1 MLIIDPNSDMEISN
15 YFDQMFLYLY
25 TAEMGFKI
33 IALGFIL
40 NENAYLR
47 DYWNILDFTI
57 ITTGYIPY
65 VLGAD
70 TGVNLTALRSLRVLR
85 PLRTISTIKAL
96 RTILVTLFSALPLI
110 LSSVMVNL
118 FFLLI
123 FAIAGLQLFQGLLK
137 RRCFNVFTGL
147 ILAQPLENS
156 DPMINGVMCGYDDC
170 PDNYVC
176 GRLVSNPNFD
186 IINFDTIFYSF
197 LMIFQ
202 CITLEGWTTIMNYV
216 IRSFSIYTIVFFI
229 VLVWIGAYFL
239 VNLTLAV
246 ISTKFKEAQDHKND
260 NKIIIED
267 DEEEGAEVKV
277 NGPSIEDIRNLKLCE
292 KAHHKRSLRIKGGKS
307 IYGANEEFFKKDRQD
322 ELRWDDLLELKERIL
337 EEKERADAEENFN
350 KIRDQELEGSNY
362 KKVRRK
368 KNDLRY
374 LPKAKIKTGKNTL
387 PMQKMVHKS
396 KKLRF
401 MAIQGVNHEK
411 SLEKSYEKNNSQ
423 KSPEKVKNSPG
434 IRASMKMVEKSPIK
448 IEVIA
453 EKTDEETMQLINLN
467 EEELF
472 LQEFSKKAE
481 NFIEIKQDQINISCL
496 RKKPRIFKKQPSIL
510 QEKPKSKTDINKT
523 HESLKNIHTHEIKKP
538 GFQRKSTTDYTN
550 ILSFHQ
556 NNEKRPSL
564 QTNNQFLESQM
575 KFRESM
581 RINSSNTH
589 MKLKDFSRKN
599 SKKLTK
605 KNSKISRMTS
615 FSEDEVSNLESTI
628 LNDSDFNIAGF
639 EKPARNKSLTLI
651 PIQKL
656 NEISPSLRPL
666 DILHPILPANRF
678 QNAIVQA
685 IENKKKKSL
694 IRGTSIEENQIPKT
708 QENKSFKVETET
720 KKTES
725 PIENPNEM
733 KNEEENS
740 LIKEVSVQKVKKIV
754 ANSANSKEN
763 KGKKEICATV
773 SLNQTD
779 PEGNNIDDTDQEMR
793 AVKNESV
800 EQISTRT
807 FINSSKNTIEKESKG
822 WKLFRTLT
830 LLKKKVI
837 EKNKEDIEKM
847 KKIQLQKKYNVLHF
861 KLMINAEKAYES
873 NSTDE
878 VLETR
883 HEILKIK
890 KRLAFEKEVKSQRNM
905 PIEYHAKLLNY
916 KKLDK
921 KRKDKEKQLL
931 RQLEK
936 KRQEC
941 IDYQSLRE
949 EEIIF
954 RILKIPISKAKLPL
968 RIHKNLLSLIMK
980 QRSAVFG
987 NRDSRSKVTS
997 SLSPTSRNLSMILS
1011 NKGRSK
1017 MKKRKRKT
1025 LVIKYDYDILKE
1037 NLKEKLYD
1045 SNAINEQ
1052 ITEFQFEQVY
1062 EQIWLKDF
1070 KKGVKKDYYRKIKL
1084 NLRWSGEDICDFR
1097 GNFITKKLALS
1108 NDEPF
1113 SLFKIEKIQKKINK
1127 MTAALSSVSYDKQ
1140 IWLSGLKGKFLM
1152 VHKYIRSFVN
1162 SRLFDHTMLICVLL
1176 NTAIL
1181 AMDGLFYDQTTVDL
1195 LDNFNLFCTMIFTV
1209 ELALKLVSESPKR
1222 FLADKMNIFDGFVVV
1237 ISQVELWAL
1246 SGTKGLSAFRTVR
1259 IFRTFRVLRVTRLLR
1274 SLEFMGIIINVI
1286 ARCIDS
1292 LIYIGLLLLLLNV
1305 IYALIGIQIFMGN
1318 LNNREVGIRQNFD
1331 SFNDAFL
1338 TVYQLMTV
1346 ENWND
1351 ILTVT
1356 MTSNVGAGITCF
1368 YLISWIFIGNYV
1380 FLNLILAI
1388 LLEGF
1393 SEEWENQRLHADD
1406 DEFEDIE
1413 EKERERKQKE
1423 QQEKEQEMRIQGME
1437 AEELERELLSKTKKF
1452 QQKPLYEGV
1461 FCQSSLYFFNK
1472 TNIFRKNC
1480 YMIVHSNYF
1489 ESFILFL
1496 IVLSSFK
1503 LAIDTYLSTDDE
1515 NVILASAFIDNT
1527 FNVLFGIEFVLK
1539 VIAFGFFMDHG
1550 SYLRD
1555 SWNQLDF
1562 VIVVSSLIDMS
1573 VASIN
1578 VPFIKILRL
1587 LRTLRP
1593 LRFISH
1599 NVNMKIVVTA
1609 LMESAGPIANV
1620 SIVVLLIFL
1629 MFSIFGMSMMQD
1641 RFGYCDYNYS
1651 NINIFQISITQVHFI
1666 LFIYFDFSKV

>member
-33 IALGFIL
+33 IALGFVL
-40 NENAYLR
+40 NEDAYLR

-57 ITTGYIPY
+57 ISTGYIPY

-137 RRCFNVFTGL
+137 KRCFNVFTGL
-147 ILAQPLENS
+147 ILAQPLGNR
-156 DPMINGVMCGYDDC
+156 DPMITGVMCGYDPC
-170 PDNYVC
+170 PDNYTC
-176 GRLVSNPNFD
+176 GRLISNPNFD

-216 IRSFSIYTIVFFI
+216 IRSFSIYTFIFFI

-260 NKIIIED
+260 NKLIIGD
-267 DEEEGAEVKV
+267 DDDYEEAAEIKA
-277 NGPSIEDIRNLKLCE
+277 NGPSVEDIRNLKLCE
-292 KAHHKRSLRIKGGKS
+292 KAHHKRSLRRKGGTS
-307 IYGANEEFFKKDRQD
+307 TYGANEEFFKKDRQD
-322 ELRWDDLLELKERIL
+322 EMRWDDLLELKERIL
-337 EEKERADAEENFN
+337 EERERVDAEENFN
-350 KIRDQELEGSNY
+350 HIRDQELEGSNY

-368 KNDLRY
+368 KNDLKY
-374 LPKAKIKTGKNTL
+374 LPKTKIKTMKNTL
-387 PMQKMVHKS
+387 PMQRIVHKS

-401 MAIQGVNHEK
+401 MGIEGVIHEK
-411 SLEKSYEKNNSQ
+411 SLEKSYENNSN
-423 KSPEKVKNSPG
+423 KSPEKVKKSPG
-434 IRASMKMVEKSPIK
+434 TRASMKIIEKNQMN
-448 IEVIA
+448 IENIA
-453 EKTDEETMQLINLN
+453 AKTDEETMQLINLN

-496 RKKPRIFKKQPSIL
+496 IKRPKIFKKLPSII
-510 QEKPKSKTDINKT
+510 QEKPKSKTDIKGK
-523 HESLKNIHTHEIKKP
+523 HESLMNIHSYEHKKP
-538 GFQRKSTTDYTN
+538 EFHRKSTLDHTN
-550 ILSFHQ
+550 ILSFHR
-556 NNEKRPSL
+556 NDLKRPSL
-564 QTNNQFLESQM
+564 QQDTHFFESQG

-581 RINSSNTH
+581 RNNSSNTH
-589 MKLKDFSRKN
+589 MKLKDFTRKS

-615 FSEDEVSNLESTI
+615 FSEDEISNLESTI

-639 EKPARNKSLTLI
+639 EKPARNKSLILI
-651 PIQKL
+651 PLQKS
-656 NEISPSLRPL
+656 NEVSPSLRSS
-666 DILHPILPANRF
+666 DISHPIPGNRF
-678 QNAIVQA
+678 QNAVAQA
-685 IENKKKKSL
+685 LEKKKEKSL
-694 IRGTSIEENQIPKT
+694 TLATSIEEKQIEKT
-708 QENKSFKVETET
+708 QENQFFKVETET

-725 PIENPNEM
+725 PIENPVETR
-733 KNEEENS
+733 NEEEHG
-740 LIKEVSVQKVKKIV
+740 LIKEVSVEKKKKI
-754 ANSANSKEN
+754 AAKN
-763 KGKKEICATV
+763 KGKKVKKEIHATV
-773 SLNQTD
+773 SLNHTD
-779 PEGNNIDDTDQEMR
+779 PEGNNVDETDQEISP
-793 AVKNESV
+793 AKNESA
-800 EQISTRT
+800 EQLSTKT
-807 FINSSKNTIEKESKG
+807 FIDSSKNTIEKDSRG

-830 LLKKKVI
+830 LLKKKSG
-837 EKNKEDIEKM
+837 ERKKEDIDKM
-847 KKIQLQKKYNVLHF
+847 KKLQLQKKYNVLHY
-861 KLMINAEKAYES
+861 KLMINAEKTYES
-873 NSTDE
+873 NSIDE
-878 VLETR
+878 VLDTR
-883 HEILKIK
+883 LEILKIK
-890 KRLAFEKEVKSQRNM
+890 KREAFEQEIKSQRHM
-905 PIEYHAKLLNY
+905 PIIYHAKVLNY
-916 KKLDK
+916 KKLDA
-921 KRKDKEKQLL
+921 KRKKQEKNLL

-936 KRQEC
+936 QREEC
-941 IDYQSLRE
+941 IDYQSLKE
-949 EEIIF
+949 EEIIM
-954 RILKIPISKAKLPL
+954 RILKIPKSKARLPL
-968 RIHKNLLSLIMK
+968 KVHKNLISLVMK
-980 QRSAVFG
+980 QRSALFG
-987 NRDSRSKVTS
+987 NRDSRSKITS
-997 SLSPTSRNLSMILS
+997 YSPASRNLSMNLS
-1011 NKGRSK
+1011 NKGKSQT
-1017 MKKRKRKT
+1017 KKRKRKNIIA
-1025 LVIKYDYDILKE
+1025 IKYDYDIMKE
-1037 NLKEKLYD
+1037 NMKEKLYEN
-1045 SNAINEQ
+1045 NAMDEEMA
-1052 ITEFQFEQVY
+1052 EFQFEQIY
-1062 EQIWLKDF
+1062 EQVWLKDF
-1070 KKGVKKDYYRKIKL
+1070 KKGSKKDYYRKIKL
-1084 NLRWSGEDICDFR
+1084 NLRWSGEDICDFQ
-1097 GNFITKKLALS
+1097 GNFIKKRLALS

-1113 SLFKIEKIQKKINK
+1113 SLYKIEKIQKKINK
-1127 MTAALSSVSYDKQ
+1127 MTSALSSLSYDKQ
-1140 IWLSGLKGKFLM
+1140 IWLSGLKGKFKM
-1152 VHKYIRSFVN
+1152 VHKYLRALVN
-1162 SRLFDHTMLICVLL
+1162 SRPFDHSMLICVLV

-1195 LDNFNLFCTMIFTV
+1195 LDNFNLSLTMIFTV
-1209 ELALKLVSESPKR
+1209 EMALKLSTETPKR
-1222 FLADKMNIFDGFVVV
+1222 FLSDKMNIFDACVVV

-1274 SLEFMGIIINVI
+1274 SLEFMAIIINVI

-1292 LIYIGLLLLLLNV
+1292 LIYIGILLLLLNV

-1318 LNNREVGIRQNFD
+1318 LNNGGVNIRQNFD

-1356 MTSNVGAGITCF
+1356 MTSSVGAGITCF

-1413 EKERERKQKE
+1413 EKERENKQKE
-1423 QQEKEQEMRIQGME
+1423 LKEKEQEMRLQGME

-1452 QQKPLYEGV
+1452 REKPLYEGV
-1461 FCQSSLYFFNK
+1461 FCQTSLYIFNK
-1472 TNIFRKNC
+1472 PDSFRKAC
-1480 YMIVHSNYF
+1480 YRIVHSGYF

-1496 IVLSSFK
+1496 IVMSSFK
-1503 LAIDTYLSTDDE
+1503 LAIDTYLPTDDAD
-1515 NVILASAFIDNT
+1515 VILASSYIDNS
-1527 FNVLFGIEFVLK
+1527 FNVLFAIECVLK
-1539 VIAFGFFMDHG
+1539 IIAFGFFMDDG

-1562 VIVVSSLIDMS
+1562 IIVCSSLVDMS

-1599 NVNMKIVVTA
+1599 NINMKIVVTA
-1609 LMESAGPIANV
+1609 LLESAGPIANV

-1651 NINIFQISITQVHFI
+1651 NPNYFHITISEVPNF
-1666 LFIYFDFSKV
+1666 FYFV